1 MIQQNKSLSKYLTE
15 KIDLLLLE
23 KRYLAKKRLNKKAK
37 YGIFNI
43 EFIIYIYNNR
53 AVCK

>member
-1 MIQQNKSLSKYLTE
+1 MIQQNESLSKYLTE

-23 KRYLAKKRLNKKAK
+23 KRYLAKKRLNKKTK

-53 AVCK
+53 VSCR